1 MTLEMST
8 VCRFFFIT
16 LKAFFRQCHRGVVS
30 RGQKLVTVVKERPLT
45 LLHYLLLY
53 TTSSLQRSI
62 FQGECLLQIVP
73 RKMALVHQSKC
84 KLNFLSSSGLPACP
98 YVHTTQ
104 LSTISEKVQWSL
116 LPLFPSSPHSVE
128 IISEKAFLSL

>member
-1 MTLEMST
+1 
-8 VCRFFFIT
+8 
-16 LKAFFRQCHRGVVS
+16 
-30 RGQKLVTVVKERPLT
+30 
-45 LLHYLLLY
+45 
-53 TTSSLQRSI
+53 
-62 FQGECLLQIVP
+62 LQIVP

-116 LPLFPSSPHSVE
+116 LPLFPSSPHWVE
-128 IISEKAFLSL
+128 IISEKAFFSSWILLHLFTRYLFLLRIRYEYFGKTQAHVKDNLSIWIFSTQCGELGKRGRRDHCTFSEMVESWVVCT